1 MASGN
6 WTHIAIEMTA
16 AADSNPRTPI
26 ARTAAMKD
34 VQSISTFVSELSYSA
49 ADPKSHRRM

>member
-34 VQSISTFVSELSYSA
+34 VQSISIFVSELSYSA